1 MTMRLSSLVTLLL
14 FVSAV
19 PLMAQETKEI
29 KNTRDT
35 QSQNQTLEKQGKT
48 AKATQVQNEFEL
60 DEIVVTA
67 ARRHATIEKIE
78 NLATTATE
86 ITSLD
91 IEERSDK
98 VLKDVLYQVPGI
110 QVSLQ
115 RKGTTQ
121 FYMRGYDMSKIAIL
135 VDDIPLIESY
145 SGSLDIDNIGLMD
158 ISQIIVSRG
167 TTSAL
172 YGTRGAVGSINLIR
186 KEPTKMYTNLS
197 AEYGQYGN
205 IVTSISH
212 GAPVGNFYYFL
223 SAMHDKS
230 NGYEISNKLD
240 RSKRE
245 DWLLTLSRYDLYGYT
260 LDSIYSHPSASSAT
274 YYLNDDTGLWD
285 HVSHDKYKFN
295 TKVGYHINSDLE
307 AGVTSFYNHTHM
319 KNSNYYTDMRS
330 MYTYNGYTYEKD
342 WRAPLVSYL
351 LRNQSSIWPKYID
364 YAVSPYLK
372 YEKGKFSI
380 NANAYFY
387 ENTNNFVAYDDP
399 MEKVLAFNRDVPTMT
414 WTIWTSKTY
423 GLNVYPSYDLSPS
436 NRLNFALSYYVSSHI
451 EDEQAYNDLATDVIT
466 AYGKGKYKTM
476 DIGASYLTIAVED
489 DLKIIKDLDLTLGV
503 SFDGMDFTKY
513 QLKSGLTGSTELIDQ
528 VRPKDDSSLWGTSD
542 SFNPVA
548 DLIYEPIKDRLKL
561 KAAASQ
567 KTSFPS
573 LQAYSHTKS
582 YYPTSADPNSV
593 DVKLKP
599 EKMFNTNVGFE
610 LSFFDKKLT
619 WGTDYF
625 YSKYN
630 DKIFRIYLTRLD
642 DYIYR
647 NIDAAS
653 MQGIETTLN
662 LNLPDLFNVVDVTA
676 SSTYTYLDAKN
687 LTNVDDSFINKGEKL
702 ERLPQHKFTFDLR
715 THFKTD
721 TSLIIFGNL
730 EFNQIQYVMSSIP
743 KNTADFSTSYFY
755 AQKLHDPLKIDVK
768 LSQKFLNSYEAYIMC
783 KNILDDYNADPF
795 NPGPGRML
803 YAGIKASF

>member
-1 MTMRLSSLVTLLL
+1 MKLLSVVTLFL
-14 FVSAV
+14 FMSAV
-19 PLMAQETKEI
+19 PLMAQETKET
-29 KNTRDT
+29 KNADDKQT
-35 QSQNQTLEKQGKT
+35 QNQILEDQGK
-48 AKATQVQNEFEL
+48 ASKATQVKDEYEL
-60 DEIVVTA
+60 DEIIVTET
-67 ARRHATIEKIE
+67 RRHANIQKIE
-78 NLATTATE
+78 NLGTTATE

-110 QVSLQ
+110 QISMQ

-121 FYMRGYDMSKIAIL
+121 FNMRGYDMSKIAIL

-158 ISQIIVSRG
+158 ISQIVVNRG

-205 IVTSISH
+205 IVTSIAN
-212 GAPVGNFYYFL
+212 GMPIGNFYYFI

-230 NGYEISNKLD
+230 DGYKISENLD

-245 DWLLTLSRYDLYGYT
+245 EWLFKLSRFDLYGYT
-260 LDSIYSHPSASSAT
+260 FDSIYSHPNSSSAT
-274 YYLNDDTGLWD
+274 YYLNDTGVWE
-285 HVSHDKYKFN
+285 HVAHDKYKFN
-295 TKVGYHINSDLE
+295 TKAGYHFTPDLE
-307 AGVTSFYNHTHM
+307 IGISAFYNHTRM

-342 WRAPLVSYL
+342 WRAPLLPYL
-351 LRNQSSIWPKYID
+351 LRNQSSIWPKYND
-364 YAVSPYLK
+364 YAMSPYLK
-372 YEKGKFSI
+372 YEKGRFSLS
-380 NANAYFY
+380 ANAYFY

-399 MEKVLAFNRDVPTMT
+399 KEIILAFNRDVPTMT
-414 WTIWTSKTY
+414 WSIWTSKTY
-423 GLNVYPSYDLSPS
+423 GLNIYPSYDLTSS
-436 NRLNFALSYYVSSHI
+436 NRLNFALSYYTSSHI
-451 EDEQAYNDLATDVIT
+451 EEEQAYNDLATDVIEN
-466 AYGKGKYKTM
+466 YGKGKYKTM
-476 DIGASYLTIAVED
+476 DISASYLTVAVED
-489 DLKIIKDLDLTLGV
+489 DLKIMEDMDLTLGV
-503 SFDGMDFTKY
+503 SFDGQDFNKY
-513 QLKSGLTGSTELIDQ
+513 KLKSGLNGSTEMIDQ
-528 VRPKDDSSLWGTSD
+528 VRPKDDSSLWGTRD
-542 SFNPVA
+542 SYNPVA
-548 DLIYEPIKDRLKL
+548 DLVYEPIKDRLKL

-567 KTSFPS
+567 KISFPS

-593 DVKLKP
+593 DVKLNP
-599 EKMFNTNVGFE
+599 EKMLNTNIGFE
-610 LSFFDKKLT
+610 LSFFDKRFT

-625 YSKYN
+625 YSKYKN
-630 DKIFRIYLTRLD
+630 KIFRIYLTRLD

-647 NIDAAS
+647 NIDAATI
-653 MQGIETTLN
+653 QGIETTFN
-662 LNLPDLFNVVDVTA
+662 FNLPDVFNAADVTA

-687 LTNVDDSFINKGEKL
+687 LTNVDDSFINKGDKL

-721 TSLIIFGNL
+721 TSLIIFGNF
-730 EFNQIQYVMSSIP
+730 EFNQIQYTMSSIP

-755 AQKLHDPLKIDVK
+755 AQRLHDPIKIDVK
-768 LSQKFLNSYEAYIMC
+768 LSQKFLDHYEAYVMC

-795 NPGPGRML
+795 NPGPGRMW
-803 YAGIKASF
+803 YAGVKVSF